1 MSKLPPTHSTT
12 ILTIRHKG
20 MVAIGGV
27 FLRVDWMGSEMGLS
41 VFNRPPEWDG
51 WVYWP
56 RSDQGK
62 FAILQAIYDHQLHFA
77 GFGYGRFE
85 NLYLL
90 RLPLWFLSL
99 LSVLL
104 LLWIFRRTRAKSPP
118 TAFPIEAGPESSE
131 ILMNRLQENI
141 AKHNERY
148 TRPFRLSMSVG
159 IGRINPADCPT
170 VQRLLAEADREL
182 YRRKRDRKAA
192 GGTPSVG

>member
-1 MSKLPPTHSTT
+1 MVRRWIIRSIA
-12 ILTIRHKG
+12 ILICAVCVGSSLIGTFFPIVG

-118 TAFPIEAGPESSE
+118 TAFPIEAT
-131 ILMNRLQENI
+131 Q
-141 AKHNERY
+141 A
-148 TRPFRLSMSVG
+148 
-159 IGRINPADCPT
+159 
-170 VQRLLAEADREL
+170 VQ
-182 YRRKRDRKAA
+182 K
-192 GGTPSVG
+192 S